1 MGTKTG
7 RTAGFCAGF
16 GLSGYANPVPGGNF
30 ALGCGRG
37 RGAYPHGVGGGRGWR
52 NMFYASG
59 LPSWARGGGYGA
71 PNQNPDPE
79 REKQLLKRQAE
90 DLQSELD
97 VIKKRLAEVESDT
110 AME

>member
-1 MGTKTG
+1 
-7 RTAGFCAGF
+7 
-16 GLSGYANPVPGGNF
+16 
-30 ALGCGRG
+30 
-37 RGAYPHGVGGGRGWR
+37 
-52 NMFYASG
+52 MFYASG